1 MAFWGMNEKVIW
13 FSIISSIVLLSG
25 VTGITI
31 YQDVFA
37 GGGKV
42 MICHKPGT
50 PAENSLM
57 VSQSAVRAHLAHGDT
72 EGPCNGG
79 GSGSGTLLVCDC
91 ENGPVN
97 DCLTPTFTCDNSGDQ
112 LARCNVVCSSQGGSN
127 GVVSCNTNSCN
138 FP

>member
-72 EGPCNGG
+72 EGPCIGG
-79 GSGSGTLLVCDC
+79 GSGDTLLVCNCRD
-91 ENGPVN
+91 GPVD
-97 DCLTPTFTCDNSGDQ
+97 DCLPSTFTCDIVNDQ
-112 LARCNVVCSSQGGSN
+112 LLRCGVVCAGLGGSN
-127 GVVSCNTNSCN
+127 GIQSCNVNLC
-138 FP
+138 